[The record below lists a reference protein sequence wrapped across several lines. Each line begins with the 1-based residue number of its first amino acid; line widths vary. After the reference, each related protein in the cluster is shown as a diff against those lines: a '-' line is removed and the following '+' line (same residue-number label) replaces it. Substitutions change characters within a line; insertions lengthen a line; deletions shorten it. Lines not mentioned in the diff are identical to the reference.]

1 MDLKKYIRDVK
12 NFPKPGI
19 LFKDISPLLADGEAL
34 NYTITSMAEVAK
46 DVDVIVGPDARG
58 FLFGTPTAAVLKK
71 PFIMVRKPG
80 KLPGKVISREYDLEY
95 GNNILQI
102 QADFIKKGQTVA
114 IVDDVL
120 ATGGTIKAIIKLLKE
135 QGAIIKK
142 VIILLELT
150 DLNGRDSI
158 NEDGIEIVSLVKF

>member
-1 MDLKKYIRDVK
+1 MDLKKYIRDVE

-19 LFKDISPLLADGEAL
+19 LFKDISPLLANGEAL
-34 NYTITSMAEVAK
+34 NFTITSMAEIAK

-58 FLFGTPTAAVLKK
+58 FLFGTPTAAMLKK

-80 KLPGKVISREYDLEY
+80 QLPGKVISREYDLEY

-102 QADFIKKGQTVA
+102 QAGFIKKGQTVA

-150 DLNGRDSI
+150 DLNGRASI
-158 NEDGIEIVSLVKF
+158 NYEGIEIVSLVKF

>member
-158 NEDGIEIVSLVKF
+158 DEDGIEIVSLVKF

>member
-1 MDLKKYIRDVK
+1 MDLKKYIRDVE

-19 LFKDISPLLADGEAL
+19 LFKDISPLLANGEAL
-34 NYTITSMAEVAK
+34 NFTITSMAEIAK

-58 FLFGTPTAAVLKK
+58 FLFGTPTAAMLKK

-102 QADFIKKGQTVA
+102 QAGFIKKGQTVA

-150 DLNGRDSI
+150 DLNGRASI
-158 NEDGIEIVSLVKF
+158 NDEGIEIFSLVKF

>member
-1 MDLKKYIRDVK
+1 MDLKKYIRDVE

-19 LFKDISPLLADGEAL
+19 LFKDISPLLANGEAL
-34 NYTITSMAEVAK
+34 NFTITSMAEIAK

-58 FLFGTPTAAVLKK
+58 FLFGTPTAAMLKK

-80 KLPGKVISREYDLEY
+80 KLPGKAISREYDLEY

-102 QADFIKKGQTVA
+102 QAGFIKKGQTVA

-150 DLNGRDSI
+150 DLNGRASI
-158 NEDGIEIVSLVKF
+158 NDEGIEIVSLVKF